1 LLPLGEWVSSSLSCP
16 PLFSYSSRYLTRSRM
31 KELTKRCS
39 FIEDFPFYN
48 LLFLHIRFLRD
59 PNLLCLSRLLLL
71 LMPWNKISGKRSMM
85 PGRLLLRWRTPGLDM
100 TVDSTLVIHGSFMSL
115 PVWLLSLIMRALR
128 SDMPKLTTMMACVR
142 LSFNRRLGLR
152 LRDN

>member
-1 LLPLGEWVSSSLSCP
+1 
-16 PLFSYSSRYLTRSRM
+16 M

-100 TVDSTLVIHGSFMSL
+100 TVDSTLVIHGSFRSL
-115 PVWLLSLIMRALR
+115 SICLPLNLPMWIFR
-128 SDMPKLTTMMACVR
+128 SDVLKLTTMMACVR